1 LDIDKLIRNISP
13 DETLLHWLRRRV
25 AEKPDATYLSH
36 EGRDYSFAQMA
47 RAAES
52 IAAHL
57 HDVEVRR
64 GDRVAAMLHNDP
76 VSIAALLGIAMCG
89 AVWVPVNVLQ
99 RGDGLRYQLEHCAP
113 RAVLAEPELL
123 DVIRESG
130 ASPSDATWI
139 SKTPCLGA
147 IPVHPNC
154 LALMFESGRS
164 FDVEM
169 PSPQDLF
176 AISYTSGTTGRPKGV
191 LVTYRMLEFSARGA
205 LMTSQARD
213 GDVFFVWE
221 PLYHIGGAQL
231 VAVPLLRD
239 IRLAMVSRF
248 SASRFWQEVA
258 SSGATHIHYLGGI
271 PQILLKT
278 APSAQ
283 ERGHCVRVA
292 WGAGL
297 PVKDWAP
304 FEHRFGLR
312 LNECYGMTEA
322 SSFTTCNLDRAAGAV
337 GLPMPW
343 LSFRIC
349 DPHGQALA
357 AGEPGEIVVSERA
370 AGALFKGYYRN
381 PEATAQALRNG
392 ELWTGDLGKIDRE
405 GRLYFLGRTVDSLR
419 VRGENISAWEIE
431 HVVKEHEAVEDA
443 AVIGVSAEV
452 GEQEAK
458 LFVQLKPGAALDAAE
473 LAAWLR
479 ARLGKH
485 QFPRYIS
492 FVDGF
497 QYTPSQR
504 LMKHLLPR
512 EVAGCSDMR
521 AAAGSGT
528 EAIQ

>member
-1 LDIDKLIRNISP
+1 MTRHDIAAG
-13 DETLLHWLRRRV
+13 ETLLHWLRRRV
-25 AEKPDATYLSH
+25 AEKPDAIYLSH
-36 EGRDYSFAQMA
+36 EGRDHSFAQIA

-57 HDVEVRR
+57 HEVEVRP

-113 RAVLAEPELL
+113 RALLAEPELI

-130 ASPSDATWI
+130 ASLSDATLI
-139 SKTPCLGA
+139 ARTPCADTGA
-147 IPVHPNC
+147 VHALC
-154 LALMFESGRS
+154 LSQMFESDRG
-164 FDVEM
+164 FDVVL

-191 LVTYRMLEFSARGA
+191 LVTYRMLELSATGA
-205 LMTSQARD
+205 LLTSQAQD

-239 IRLAMVSRF
+239 IRLTMVPRF
-248 SASRFWQEVA
+248 SASRFWQQVEL
-258 SSGATHIHYLGGI
+258 SGATHIHYLGGI
-271 PQILLKT
+271 PQMLLNT
-278 APSAQ
+278 APSAH
-283 ERGHCVRVA
+283 ERSHRVRVA

-297 PVKDWAP
+297 PAKDWAP
-304 FEHRFGLR
+304 FEQRFGLR

-322 SSFTTCNLDRAAGAV
+322 SSFTTCNLDRTPGAV
-337 GLPMPW
+337 GLPVPW
-343 LSFRIC
+343 LDFRIC
-349 DPHGQALA
+349 NAQGQALA

-370 AGALFKGYYRN
+370 AGALFAGYYRN
-381 PEATAQALRNG
+381 PEATAKALRHG
-392 ELWTGDLGKIDRE
+392 ELWTGDLGKTDAE

-419 VRGENISAWEIE
+419 VRGENVSAWEIE
-431 HVVKEHEAVEDA
+431 HVVKGHPAIEDA
-443 AVIGVSAEV
+443 AVIGVSAEI

-458 LFVQLKPGAALDAAE
+458 LFVQRKPGANLDAGE
-473 LAAWLR
+473 LSAWLR
-479 ARLGKH
+479 PRLGKH
-485 QFPRYIS
+485 QFPRYIA
-492 FVDGF
+492 FVDSF

-512 EVAGCSDMR
+512 DVEGCTDTR
-521 AAAGSGT
+521 AATSQGS
-528 EAIQ
+528 EAFQ